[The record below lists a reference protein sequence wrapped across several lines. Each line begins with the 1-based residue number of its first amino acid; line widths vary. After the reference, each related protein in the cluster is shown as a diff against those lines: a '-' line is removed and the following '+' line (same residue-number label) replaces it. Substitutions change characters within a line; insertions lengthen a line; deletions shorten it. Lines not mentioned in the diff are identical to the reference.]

1 MLNIRVLG
9 LCSIFKKNPICFAFL
24 KLFFGQ
30 AWSLCKR
37 KTKCCDEVNKNVLF
51 AQFFQFLIQA
61 YDLLFLDH
69 LETNVSFPSL
79 GFVSDQPFKLFFK
92 TYFVVVFQS
101 MNVLIIHNYGLFYV
115 YDLFLSWEC
124 GHWVK
129 TR

>member
-1 MLNIRVLG
+1 LHFLNYFFCNQG
-9 LCSIFKKNPICFAFL
+9 LYAKKIQN
-24 KLFFGQ
+24 G
-30 AWSLCKR
+30 
-37 KTKCCDEVNKNVLF
+37 CDEVNKNVLF
-51 AQFFQFLIQA
+51 AQFFQLVIQA

-79 GFVSDQPFKLFFK
+79 GFVNDQPFKFFFK

>member
-1 MLNIRVLG
+1 LG
-9 LCSIFKKNPICFAFL
+9 KQGLYAKKIQN
-24 KLFFGQ
+24 G
-30 AWSLCKR
+30 
-37 KTKCCDEVNKNVLF
+37 CDEVNKNVLF
-51 AQFFQFLIQA
+51 AQFFQLLIQA

-92 TYFVVVFQS
+92 TYFVVVFHS

-129 TR
+129 TG